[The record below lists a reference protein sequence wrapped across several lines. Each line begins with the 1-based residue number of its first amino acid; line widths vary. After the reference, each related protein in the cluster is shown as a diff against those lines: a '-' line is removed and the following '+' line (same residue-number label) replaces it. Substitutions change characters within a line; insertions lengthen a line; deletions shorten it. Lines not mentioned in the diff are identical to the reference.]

1 MRVPRLSRQIVTV
14 LISALIL
21 FCCAA
26 ASAATQEQKAK
37 PANVTES
44 GYSAQYVGSDNC
56 KTCHE
61 DQFKNV
67 QGTAHYKVFSPK
79 GRGQEWH
86 GCESCHGPGSAH
98 VDGGGDKTK
107 IFRFSEQ
114 NPAKITERCMTCHEN
129 NLEHQNFNRSVHNK
143 NGITC
148 TSCHSA
154 HVPAVKEKLLVKKN
168 PDLCFTCHNETKAD
182 FLKPFHHKVM
192 EGYVQC
198 QDCHNVHGS
207 VQPKQLRA
215 NAAQDAICYKCHAE
229 KRGPFVF
236 EHEPIRTEGCT
247 ACHTPHGS
255 ANPRLLTRARVNT
268 LCLECHQNFYNAPH
282 PQNTK
287 SQACTMCHMGIHG
300 SNTSP
305 VFFK

>member
-1 MRVPRLSRQIVTV
+1 V

-21 FCCAA
+21 IFC
-26 ASAATQEQKAK
+26 ATANAQEQKAK
-37 PANVTES
+37 PATAM

-67 QGTAHYKVFSPK
+67 QGTAHYKVFSAT

-107 IFRFSEQ
+107 IFRFTEQ
-114 NPAKITERCMTCHEN
+114 TPAKITERCMTCHEN

-143 NGITC
+143 NGVTC

-154 HVPAVKEKLLVKKN
+154 HVPGVREKLLIKTS
-168 PDLCFTCHNETKAD
+168 PDLCFSCHNETKAD
-182 FLKPFHHKVM
+182 FLKPFRHRVM
-192 EGYVQC
+192 EGYIQC
-198 QDCHNVHGS
+198 QDCHNVHGT
-207 VQPKQLRA
+207 VLPKQLRA
-215 NAAQDAICYKCHAE
+215 NPAQDAICYKCHAE

-236 EHEPIRTEGCT
+236 EHEPVRTEGCT

>member
-1 MRVPRLSRQIVTV
+1 MRVPRLSRHFASV
-14 LISALIL
+14 LMSALIL
-21 FCCAA
+21 MWCVIGH
-26 ASAATQEQKAK
+26 AATQDKKAE
-37 PANVTES
+37 PAKATES
-44 GYSAQYVGSDNC
+44 TYSAQYVGSDNC

-67 QGTAHYKVFSPK
+67 QGTAHYKVFAPK
-79 GRGQEWH
+79 GRGQDWH

-107 IFRFSEQ
+107 IFRFTEQTSE
-114 NPAKITERCMTCHEN
+114 KITERCMTCHEN

-143 NGITC
+143 NGVSC

-154 HVPAVKEKLLVKKN
+154 HAPQVKEKLLVKKS
-168 PDLCFTCHNETKAD
+168 PDLCFTCHSETKAD
-182 FLKPFHHKVM
+182 FLKPFRHRVLD
-192 EGYVQC
+192 GYIQC
-198 QDCHNVHGS
+198 QDCHNVHGT
-207 VQPKQLRA
+207 VAPKQLRT
-215 NAAQDAICYKCHAE
+215 NAAQDAPCYKCHAE

-236 EHEPIRTEGCT
+236 EHEPVRTQGCT

-255 ANPRLLTRARVNT
+255 TNPRLLTRSRVNS

-300 SNTSP
+300 SNTSD